1 MLSDARAITKR
12 YSFFVARMERLVIH
26 PKYAHA
32 LSSPGWTRLEDFR
45 VRFLSKLVKR
55 HGAYVERSILP
66 APDGQAVEV
75 FFKLYEE
82 PLGDWRFWLRPSKA
96 RCEFKNYEIFAR
108 LGVPAADG
116 LAWGEKR
123 DALGRLR
130 QSFILTRAIP
140 QCETLLEFF
149 QRRPSREARAQV
161 VRQLADITRRLHE
174 ANFYGRSL
182 VWRNILVSR
191 SGNAGVKLFLIDC
204 PRGGAARFGRAR
216 RRLRDLATLDKCAM
230 QYCSRAERLKFLL
243 AYRQQPRLDDAAR
256 AMLRGSL
263 DYSRRRWPDEW
274 RGR

>member
-1 MLSDARAITKR
+1 
-12 YSFFVARMERLVIH
+12 MERLVIH
-26 PKYAHA
+26 PKFARA
-32 LSSPGWTRLEDFR
+32 LSGPGWARLEDFR
-45 VRFLSKLVKR
+45 ARLLSKPVKR
-55 HGAYVERSILP
+55 HGAYVERSSLS
-66 APDGQAVEV
+66 APDGGAVEV

-82 PLGDWRFWLRPSKA
+82 PRGDWRFWLRASKA
-96 RCEFKNYEIFAR
+96 RCEFENYEIFAR

-116 LAWGEKR
+116 LAWGEER

-130 QSFILTRAIP
+130 RSFILTRAIP
-140 QCETLLEFF
+140 QCETLIEFF
-149 QRRPSREARAQV
+149 QRRPSREDRAQV

-174 ANFYGRSL
+174 AHFFGRSL

-216 RRLRDLATLDKCAM
+216 RQLRDLATLDKCAV
-230 QYCSRAERLKFLL
+230 QYCSRVERLKFLL
-243 AYRQQPRLDDAAR
+243 AYLKQSRLDEAAR

-263 DYSRRRWPDEW
+263 DYSRQRWPDEW